1 MGTKIRPFNLH
12 TSVDSHVKGLI
23 DSDYIQARQTAGT
36 DSASTQAMI
45 DSNFNNNVTFGGD
58 VILDSAGAI
67 FFDKSDQSL
76 KFGTNRF
83 IKMGESNELTIAYR
97 GGNSIIDETGGG
109 ALIVKTNNFKL
120 EKSGTSELMIQAID
134 DGSVRL
140 FHDNVKKFETLDSGA
155 NVTGNI
161 AANIR
166 SNPKGFSVTHTVDS
180 SDNALL
186 VGPINVD
193 SGVTLTINGTLMVV

>member
-12 TSVDSHVKGLI
+12 ASVDSHVKGLI

-36 DSASTQAMI
+36 DSAATIALINAAGVQVPDNTNI
-45 DSNFNNNVTFGGD
+45 TIGNDSDLRIFHNASNSFIRDQGT
-58 VILDSAGAI
+58 GAL
-67 FFDKSDQSL
+67 FVQSS
-76 KFGTNRF
+76 RF
-83 IKMGESNELTIAYR
+83 IIEDLSSNRQIDVKPSAEVSISHD
-97 GGNSIIDETGGG
+97 GNTKITTTD
-109 ALIVKTNNFKL
+109 
-120 EKSGTSELMIQAID
+120 SGT
-134 DGSVRL
+134 
-140 FHDNVKKFETLDSGA
+140 

-161 AANIR
+161 ISNIR

>member
-23 DSDYIQARQTAGT
+23 DSDYVQARQTAGT
-36 DSASTQAMI
+36 DSSSTQAMI
-45 DSNFNNNVTFGGD
+45 DSNFANMDVDIHMPDNQKITFGNDSDGSIRHSGSNFQLLNTSGGIQVTNYANDLD
-58 VILDSAGAI
+58 VDIR
-67 FFDKSDQSL
+67 
-76 KFGTNRF
+76 T
-83 IKMGESNELTIAYR
+83 
-97 GGNSIIDETGGG
+97 
-109 ALIVKTNNFKL
+109 
-120 EKSGTSELMIQAID
+120 D
-134 DGSVRL
+134 DGSGGTAL
-140 FHDNVKKFETLDSGA
+140 YFKADGSTGSAELYHYGSKKIETLDSGA
-155 NVTGNI
+155 SVTGNI

>member
-1 MGTKIRPFNLH
+1 MATKIRPINLH
-12 TSVDSHVKGLI
+12 TSVDTHIQGLI
-23 DSDYIQARQTAGT
+23 DSSFVQARQTAGT
-36 DSASTQAMI
+36 DSAATIALINAAGVQVPDNTNIFHNA
-45 DSNFNNNVTFGGD
+45 SNSFIRDQGT
-58 VILDSAGAI
+58 GAL
-67 FFDKSDQSL
+67 FVQSS
-76 KFGTNRF
+76 RF
-83 IKMGESNELTIAYR
+83 IIEDLSSNRQIDVKPSAEVSISHD
-97 GGNSIIDETGGG
+97 GNTKITTTD
-109 ALIVKTNNFKL
+109 
-120 EKSGTSELMIQAID
+120 SGT
-134 DGSVRL
+134 
-140 FHDNVKKFETLDSGA
+140 

>member
-1 MGTKIRPFNLH
+1 MATKIRPINLH
-12 TSVDSHVKGLI
+12 TTVDTHIQGLI
-23 DSDYIQARQTAGT
+23 DSSFVQARQTAGT

-45 DSNFNNNVTFGGD
+45 DSNFANMDTKLQMPDNTSITFGS
-58 VILDSAGAI
+58 DSDARI
-67 FFDKSDQSL
+67 FHSGSTFHIRNDTGSMQIRSDDLRLVKQDTSEVYL
-76 KFGTNRF
+76 RANANAEVKLYHN
-83 IKMGESNELTIAYR
+83 
-97 GGNSIIDETGGG
+97 GNS
-109 ALIVKTNNFKL
+109 
-120 EKSGTSELMIQAID
+120 
-134 DGSVRL
+134 
-140 FHDNVKKFETLDSGA
+140 KFETTDSGT

-161 AANIR
+161 ISNIR

>member
-1 MGTKIRPFNLH
+1 MSTKIRPFNLH

-45 DSNFNNNVTFGGD
+45 DSNFANMDTSIHIPDGSALGAGENKITFGNDSDLKIYHDASNSHIAEVGTGDLNISGSNNIIFKSSPTGEFYAIFRNNGAAELYHNNN
-58 VILDSAGAI
+58 
-67 FFDKSDQSL
+67 K
-76 KFGTNRF
+76 
-83 IKMGESNELTIAYR
+83 
-97 GGNSIIDETGGG
+97 
-109 ALIVKTNNFKL
+109 KL
-120 EKSGTSELMIQAID
+120 
-134 DGSVRL
+134 
-140 FHDNVKKFETLDSGA
+140 ETLDSGA

>member
-1 MGTKIRPFNLH
+1 MATKIRPINLH
-12 TSVDSHVKGLI
+12 TTVDTHIQRLI
-23 DSDYIQARQTAGT
+23 DSSFVQARQTAGT
-36 DSASTQAMI
+36 DSASTQAMV
-45 DSNFNNNVTFGGD
+45 DSNFTNMDIDVHMPDNQKITFGN
-58 VILDSAGAI
+58 DSDLQI
-67 FFDKSDQSL
+67 FHSGS
-76 KFGTNRF
+76 
-83 IKMGESNELTIAYR
+83 
-97 GGNSIIDETGGG
+97 NSIIKDAGTG
-109 ALIVKTNNFKL
+109 ALITMSNVHSFRNAANTEQLATFVEDGKV
-120 EKSGTSELMIQAID
+120 ELY
-134 DGSVRL
+134 
-140 FHDNVKKFETLDSGA
+140 HNNVKKFETLDSGA